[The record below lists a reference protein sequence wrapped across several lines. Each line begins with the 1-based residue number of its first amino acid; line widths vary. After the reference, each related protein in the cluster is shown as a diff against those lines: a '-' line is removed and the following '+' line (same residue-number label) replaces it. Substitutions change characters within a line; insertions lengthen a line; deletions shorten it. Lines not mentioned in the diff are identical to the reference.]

1 MSKRKKYRPK
11 RVLVNPLAY
20 VLEGLTPLSARTDDV
35 LRLKVKHH
43 YAMASLTKGIATRDD
58 MDRLIN
64 MGNMTEA
71 MFRLGFGTEYADVVS
86 KGMSALLAVCRR
98 GAESSRF
105 ILKAEEMTALNMLL
119 DLHDAQIE
127 IATIKDV
134 DKAIAL
140 VERELKQKRTDFVIE
155 RK

>member
-11 RVLVNPLAY
+11 RVLVNPVAY
-20 VLEGLTPLSARTDDV
+20 VLEGLTPIATRTDEV
-35 LRLKVKHH
+35 LKLKVKHH
-43 YAMASLTKGIATRDD
+43 YAMASLTKGVATKED

-86 KGMSALLAVCRR
+86 QGMSALLAVCRR
-98 GAESSRF
+98 GAENSRF
-105 ILKAEEMTALNMLL
+105 ILRAEEMKALNMLL
-119 DLHDAQIE
+119 ELHDAQIE
-127 IATIKDV
+127 IATFKDV

-140 VERELKQKRTDFVIE
+140 VERELKQKRMTNIVE